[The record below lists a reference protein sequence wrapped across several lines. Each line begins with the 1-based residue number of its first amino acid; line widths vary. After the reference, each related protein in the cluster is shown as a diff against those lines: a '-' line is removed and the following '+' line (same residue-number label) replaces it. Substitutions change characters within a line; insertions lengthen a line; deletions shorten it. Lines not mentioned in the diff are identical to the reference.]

1 MKLPKQ
7 QRIFQHA
14 EYKLQLIVTKQPT
27 TSWSRNAQTLQA
39 LLPPAAERGCTALLC
54 THQSS
59 LLCSVIPAQCTR
71 AGHPHWA
78 GSFLRAAA
86 ADSMS
91 VQTRVLTSW
100 DGSGM
105 LLPDTEPIVTP
116 RNKKRKKSVQGIS
129 SPQEPGVSINSSLRV
144 RLAVLGVPLSQ
155 HPEEHASQ

>member
-39 LLPPAAERGCTALLC
+39 LLPPAAERGCTALLGAVLS
-54 THQSS
+54 THQST

-78 GSFLRAAA
+78 RSFLNAAA
-86 ADSMS
+86 ADSVS

-100 DGSGM
+100 DCSGM
-105 LLPDTEPIVTP
+105 LLPDTEPIVAP

-129 SPQEPGVSINSSLRV
+129 SPPGAGRF
-144 RLAVLGVPLSQ
+144 
-155 HPEEHASQ
+155 H